1 MYWSDWNSPAKIE
14 VANMDGTDRHIF
26 VQGGGLTWP
35 NGLCIDYNAGKLYWA
50 DARTDLIDWV
60 YLNGFNRSVLLGR
73 LNHPFGLDV
82 HNGFIYWTDWTSKDI
97 KRASIS
103 DPTSV
108 VVMRSQLEGLMEIR
122 VYDPERQNGRLRV
135 MEGDTCTFRHLK
147 ALRKVGVNRSG
158 TAFYQIS
165 TFIARLIIGDLLKD
179 T

>member
-50 DARTDLIDWV
+50 DARTDLIEWV

-82 HNGFIYWTDWTSKDI
+82 HLSLIH
-97 KRASIS
+97 IS
-103 DPTSV
+103 EPT
-108 VVMRSQLEGLMEIR
+108 RP
-122 VYDPERQNGRLRV
+122 Y
-135 MEGDTCTFRHLK
+135 
-147 ALRKVGVNRSG
+147 
-158 TAFYQIS
+158 
-165 TFIARLIIGDLLKD
+165 
-179 T
+179 